1 MLRLA
6 LCMLV
11 AATATARAD
20 GPRALPPIPKTGPVT
35 VIQIDKV
42 VDLGLAPFIDRIT
55 SAGEPGDLLVLDI
68 NTLGGRIDAAIMIR
82 DALLHTEARTVCWVH
97 PRAISAGAL
106 IALACDVI
114 AVAPGATLGAATP
127 VQIGP
132 SGEMTPVEAKVVS
145 FMRSEMRATAL
156 AKGGSDGAGHTHPGH
171 KTGPHSQA
179 RPRIQAQAQD
189 SGHQALIGDGVQVL
203 SRGCRA
209 APSAARPTSARA
221 PRSVRRRAGIGRRRS
236 ATARHRTP
244 R

>member
-1 MLRLA
+1 M
-6 LCMLV
+6 

-156 AKGGSDGAGHTHPGH
+156 AKGRRGDIAEAMVDADASVPGLAEKAKLLTLDGN
-171 KTGPHSQA
+171 
-179 RPRIQAQAQD
+179 
-189 SGHQALIGDGVQVL
+189 QALAWGIADVHAADESQL
-203 SRGCRA
+203 FRA
-209 APSAARPTSARA
+209 LDRA
-221 PRSVRRRAGIGRRRS
+221 PPPAISRPQISWA
-236 ATARHRTP
+236 
-244 R
+244 